1 MLSRERPDSSCDL
14 SQASSMTRT
23 LVRVADGTVALRE
36 PVANGV
42 EHLLAAGGEVVDPLA
57 SADAGAGDQAVQ
69 AGQVELERLELELGR
84 RGLEVSGADDELGD
98 ESGERVVTSGELGGR
113 GAEAALEVLGRPA
126 GLGGGEQLVEVGLRQ
141 PPLPLVGQREAVGEE
156 RALGLLAPVEHPA
169 GAVAGAPRPP

>member
-57 SADAGAGDQAVQ
+57 SADAGAGDQAVP
-69 AGQVELERLELELGR
+69 AGQGGPGGPGLGPWP
-84 RGLEVSGADDELGD
+84 RGPGGSRAGGGVGG
-98 ESGERVVTSGELGGR
+98 GGGGR
-113 GAEAALEVLGRPA
+113 G
-126 GLGGGEQLVEVGLRQ
+126 
-141 PPLPLVGQREAVGEE
+141 
-156 RALGLLAPVEHPA
+156 
-169 GAVAGAPRPP
+169 RPPGG